1 MRALVITQSMTK
13 RESKSFEKYLNEVS
27 KYDVLTADQE
37 LELFKQYRVGSEE
50 AFDKLIN
57 HNLRFVI
64 SVAKKYQHC
73 GMSLEDLV
81 NEGNVGLIKAIT
93 KFDETKG
100 FKFISYGVWWIRQ
113 TILQAIGEK
122 SRQIR
127 LPANQQSQQMKLFQ
141 TRDALLQ
148 KYEREPTVEELAET
162 TEMAHAAV
170 QNVITNSKRTTSLD
184 APLKEDE
191 DAQLNQFMIDDS
203 IPDPDAYLVETESL
217 HIVIKDMLENLSA
230 REAKIIAMY
239 FGIGQERGLSLEE
252 IGDQFQVNRERIR
265 QIKDQ
270 AIRKLRKAYLAK
282 AAI

>member
-37 LELFKQYRVGSEE
+37 LELFKQYRTGSEE

-141 TRDALLQ
+141 TRDTLLQ
-148 KYEREPTVEELAET
+148 RYEREPTVEELAET
-162 TEMAHAAV
+162 AEMAQAAV
-170 QNVITNSKRTTSLD
+170 QNVIKNSKRTTSLD

-203 IPDPDAYLVETESL
+203 IPDPDSYLVETESL

-230 REAKIIAMY
+230 REAKIITMY

>member
-37 LELFKQYRVGSEE
+37 LELFKQYRIGSEE

-141 TRDALLQ
+141 TRDTLLQ
-148 KYEREPTVEELAET
+148 RYEREPTVEELAET
-162 TEMAHAAV
+162 AEMAQAAV
-170 QNVITNSKRTTSLD
+170 QNVIKNSKRTTSLD

-203 IPDPDAYLVETESL
+203 IPDPDSYLVETESL

-230 REAKIIAMY
+230 REAKIITMY

>member
-1 MRALVITQSMTK
+1 MVITQSMTK

-37 LELFKQYRVGSEE
+37 LELFKQYRIGSEE

-141 TRDALLQ
+141 TRDTLLQ
-148 KYEREPTVEELAET
+148 RYEREPTVEELAET
-162 TEMAHAAV
+162 AEMAQAAV
-170 QNVITNSKRTTSLD
+170 QNVIKNSKRTTSLD

-203 IPDPDAYLVETESL
+203 IPDPDSYLVETESL

-230 REAKIIAMY
+230 REAKIITMY

>member
-37 LELFKQYRVGSEE
+37 LSLFQEYRVGSAE

-73 GMSLEDLV
+73 GMNLEDLV
-81 NEGNVGLIKAIT
+81 NEGNVGLIKAIK

-141 TRDALLQ
+141 TRDTLLQ
-148 KYEREPTVEELAET
+148 LYEREPTVEELAET
-162 TEMAHAAV
+162 TEITQAAV
-170 QNVITNSKRTTSLD
+170 QNVISNSRRTTSLD
-184 APLKEDE
+184 APVKEDE
-191 DAQLNQFMIDDS
+191 DVQLNQFMVDDS
-203 IPDPDAYLVETESL
+203 IPEPDAYLVETESL
-217 HIVIKDMLENLSA
+217 NIVIKDMLENLSA

-239 FGIGQERGLSLEE
+239 FGIGQDRGLSLEE

-270 AIRKLRKAYLAK
+270 AIRKLRKAYLSK

>member
-1 MRALVITQSMTK
+1 QSMTK

-37 LELFKQYRVGSEE
+37 LELFKQYRIGSEE

-141 TRDALLQ
+141 TRDTLLQ
-148 KYEREPTVEELAET
+148 RYEREPTVEELAET
-162 TEMAHAAV
+162 AEMAQAAV
-170 QNVITNSKRTTSLD
+170 QNVIKNSKRTTSLD

-203 IPDPDAYLVETESL
+203 IPDPDSYLVETESL

-230 REAKIIAMY
+230 REAKIITMY

>member
-37 LELFKQYRVGSEE
+37 LELFKQYRIGSEE

-141 TRDALLQ
+141 TRDTLLQ
-148 KYEREPTVEELAET
+148 RYEREPTVEELAET
-162 TEMAHAAV
+162 AEMAQAAV
-170 QNVITNSKRTTSLD
+170 QNVIKNSKRTTSLD

-282 AAI
+282 TAI